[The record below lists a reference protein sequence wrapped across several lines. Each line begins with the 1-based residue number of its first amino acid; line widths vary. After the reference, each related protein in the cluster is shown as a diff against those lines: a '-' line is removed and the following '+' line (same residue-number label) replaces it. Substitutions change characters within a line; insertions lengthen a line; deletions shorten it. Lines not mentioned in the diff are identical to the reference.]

1 MANVANFVKESCS
14 TFGTGNLILTG
25 AISGF
30 TTFASALPA
39 GSVYYTIVDGTNREA
54 GIGTY
59 DGAATIVRSNVIA
72 TLASGVYDDISPTPL
87 VLTGAAVVG
96 CGIEATLA
104 AKIEHSNRAIL
115 DAIDVAYTSALD
127 TKLSGIE
134 DAADVTDAT
143 NVAAAGAVMYTDT
156 NVSTAG
162 WVVDEDTLV
171 SADDTRVPTQQSVKN
186 YVDSA
191 VTSSV
196 TASNVSVDTTG
207 FAGILSGTDDDV
219 QTALDTLDDHTHE
232 GSTIDA
238 SGATDGHV
246 LTADGAGNAA
256 WEPIPG
262 ITGTAWGD
270 ITGTLSAQTDLQS
283 ALGGKEP
290 ADPTILKEA
299 DIGVTVQAYDADIPT
314 VAASQA
320 EMEAGT
326 EMALRSMS
334 PLRVKQAI
342 DAIAAGNPADPTIL
356 KEADIGVTVQAYNAN
371 IPTVAASQA
380 EMEAGTEAGLRS
392 MSPLMVKQAIAAL
405 GGGGGGGGAGLF
417 YKEDSRA
424 VAFTLTGGVVKIKAG
439 TKIDVKGKQ
448 VEYAVDTTVTLPA
461 LTAGTDYAIWVKDD
475 GTIQA
480 SNNFSSAPG
489 AGNWRKIGGFHYA
502 PGGNAAAQLGGDTT
516 PAINKYSLW
525 DLKFR
530 PACSDPRGM
539 TLVSGAFWSDIYLLG
554 VDHLTN
560 GTSKYNVT
568 IASGSR
574 PPKKP
579 TAFGGNGT
587 NAYSSMNWWEANEVL
602 QSYGKRSPTY
612 SEFAA
617 LAYGT
622 TEETSSGGTDVPNT
636 GVNGTGATSGW
647 NAFTSKW
654 GVMQAAGCM
663 WTWGADFGGPYAA
676 ASWSANTQSRGS
688 TYNLANASL
697 FGGCWHSASASG
709 SRCSLWYYSP
719 SDSYGNFGV
728 RGVCD
733 HLELD

>member
-72 TLASGVYDDISPTPL
+72 TLASGVYDDISLTPL

-104 AKIEHSNRAIL
+104 AKIEHSNRAII

-143 NVAAAGAVMYTDT
+143 NVAAAGAVMYADT

-196 TASNVSVDTTG
+196 TASNVSCDTTG

-283 ALGGKEP
+283 ALDGKEP

-299 DIGVTVQAYDADIPT
+299 DIGVTVQAYNANIPT

-342 DAIAAGNPADPTIL
+342 DAIAAGNPVGAVVWVAMTTAPTGYLKSNGAAISRTAYADLFTAIGTTFGSGDGSTTFNLPDLRGEFIRGWDDGRGVDSGRSFGTAQADAL
-356 KEADIGVTVQAYNAN
+356 KSHSHIYTNFSGHSSEGYAYGYGQNVSGTN
-371 IPTVAASQA
+371 TGSTG
-380 EMEAGTEAGLRS
+380 GTETR
-392 MSPLMVKQAIAAL
+392 PRNI
-405 GGGGGGGGAGLF
+405 
-417 YKEDSRA
+417 
-424 VAFTLTGGVVKIKAG
+424 TLLACIK
-439 TKIDVKGKQ
+439 
-448 VEYAVDTTVTLPA
+448 Y
-461 LTAGTDYAIWVKDD
+461 
-475 GTIQA
+475 
-480 SNNFSSAPG
+480 
-489 AGNWRKIGGFHYA
+489 
-502 PGGNAAAQLGGDTT
+502 
-516 PAINKYSLW
+516 
-525 DLKFR
+525 
-530 PACSDPRGM
+530 
-539 TLVSGAFWSDIYLLG
+539 
-554 VDHLTN
+554 
-560 GTSKYNVT
+560 
-568 IASGSR
+568 
-574 PPKKP
+574 
-579 TAFGGNGT
+579 
-587 NAYSSMNWWEANEVL
+587 
-602 QSYGKRSPTY
+602 
-612 SEFAA
+612 
-617 LAYGT
+617 
-622 TEETSSGGTDVPNT
+622 
-636 GVNGTGATSGW
+636 
-647 NAFTSKW
+647 
-654 GVMQAAGCM
+654 
-663 WTWGADFGGPYAA
+663 
-676 ASWSANTQSRGS
+676 
-688 TYNLANASL
+688 
-697 FGGCWHSASASG
+697 
-709 SRCSLWYYSP
+709 
-719 SDSYGNFGV
+719 
-728 RGVCD
+728 
-733 HLELD
+733 